1 MLVQHAFRVHV
12 RAFMRRFCLSV
23 GRVLRAAAERG
34 VLASFAGETRFSV
47 RVRRHLF
54 CARRVLELEHQ
65 RHLSSARFC
74 RVHFVRV
81 VRSRRYLGV
90 PRGETKH
97 RHREAGFAVP
107 PGQDRRELRLRQR
120 DVASRRDRT
129 RDVLVRGPR
138 VQRAVRAPGP
148 VRGEDAASRR
158 DGGGAIRAVRVGG
171 LVDVVVAVVF
181 PSPVRLQ
188 RGQHR
193 REAVHA
199 DGRERVRRGR
209 VRVRARPEVPLR
221 EVPPVRA
228 PQRSRAHAPKRRAR
242 RFAVVHAPASAS
254 RRAPRNRGVADGMA
268 PRHSLRDAG
277 VVLGRGGRGHRHA
290 HPQRERERQ
299 ERRAPRHRGRARE
312 E

>member
-1 MLVQHAFRVHV
+1 
-12 RAFMRRFCLSV
+12 MRRFCRRRRRRSVEPRKKSV
-23 GRVLRAAAERG
+23 GRRRAAAERG
-34 VLASFAGETRFSV
+34 VRGGVAGEARFSV
-47 RVRRHLF
+47 RVRRHLSR
-54 CARRVLELEHQ
+54 ARRVLELEHQ
-65 RHLSSARFC
+65 RHLSSAR
-74 RVHFVRV
+74 RVRRV
-81 VRSRRYLGV
+81 VRSRRRFGV

-107 PGQDRRELRLRQR
+107 PGQDRRELRLRQL

-129 RDVLVRGPR
+129 RDVRVRGPR
-138 VQRAVRAPGP
+138 VKRAVRAPGP
-148 VRGEDAASRR
+148 VRGEDAASRL
-158 DGGGAIRAVRVGG
+158 GGGAIRAVRVVRKV
-171 LVDVVVAVVF
+171 VDVVVAVVF
-181 PSPVRLQ
+181 QSPVRLQ

-209 VRVRARPEVPLR
+209 VRVRARPEVPPR

-228 PQRSRAHAPKRRAR
+228 PQRARAHAPKRRAR

-277 VVLGRGGRGHRHA
+277 VVLGRGGWGHRHG